1 MYARITTYQ
10 IRKGRIDDALALA
23 ESMKPEIMEIPGIK
37 YWFNTANDDGSAALI
52 AIYESRASAEA
63 ATETAREIFGRFSE
77 YLQSD
82 PRPTGYDVRLHA
94 INP

>member
-1 MYARITTYQ
+1 MFARITTYQ

-23 ESMKPEIMEIPGIK
+23 DSIKPEIMEIPGIK

-52 AIYESRASAEA
+52 AIYASRAA
-63 ATETAREIFGRFSE
+63 AETATGIFGRFAE
-77 YLQSD
+77 YLESE
-82 PRPTGYDVRLHA
+82 PKPTGYDVRLHA